1 MFINVPVFQKAKA
14 LQNLTYHGHESM
26 QLAEKLSITT
36 VVDVKKKQSMH
47 TLPVYNRDGQKME
60 SLVTE

>member
-36 VVDVKKKQSMH
+36 VVDVKK
-47 TLPVYNRDGQKME
+47 NRVCIHY
-60 SLVTE
+60 LFITEIVKKWRLW

>member
-14 LQNLTYHGHESM
+14 LQNLTYRM

-36 VVDVKKKQSMH
+36 VVDVKK
-47 TLPVYNRDGQKME
+47 NRGCIHY
-60 SLVTE
+60 LFITEIVNKWRLC

>member
-14 LQNLTYHGHESM
+14 LQNLTYRM

-36 VVDVKKKQSMH
+36 VVDVKKK
-47 TLPVYNRDGQKME
+47 
-60 SLVTE
+60 TEDAYTTCL

>member
-36 VVDVKKKQSMH
+36 VVDVKKK
-47 TLPVYNRDGQKME
+47 
-60 SLVTE
+60 TEDAYTTCL